1 MLTLEQKALNIYNAA
16 LVTPTYYVYFTS
28 AVIVTS
34 AVLFQGFK
42 GTAIEITTVVM
53 GFLQICSGVV
63 LLQLSKSAKDVPDTA
78 VFKGDL
84 DQMRTVAEQEEPEY
98 EPRADT
104 IRGGGALLRSIS
116 KIRQSKQKHE
126 IDRLREEHME
136 PIGEDE
142 QVEFDGLRRRRTIV
156 GGPNRPSTSG
166 SISRRK
172 SVHPP
177 LGMSHFPDEGELA
190 EDEDMHPG
198 IFFRRSKIG
207 RDRASTTAGTTGI
220 TSSVVPLSPLKSG
233 SEPAIGRVDS
243 KEQDRLAPQ
252 TYGAGLQQDT
262 GYHGA
267 SFVPSHSA
275 PHIQFASGDPRSSVQ
290 NLTPPP
296 PVPPHKDGQRRQ
308 FSFQNVF
315 SHHRGSS
322 GSLGASGSGSGT
334 PASATHAQRPIS
346 RGALSFA
353 SRRSNSSRGN
363 TSNTSSG
370 GNGGDATTEEERLGL
385 VKGDSHTAFAR
396 RGDGFTESP
405 PSYSDDDA
413 DADDLYDDNALPSG
427 REAEARRRERER
439 DLQRGRSDAPRANRS
454 GSDSS
459 EPERLPSAKRLESSR
474 YNGKDSDGGPRR
486 GA

>member
-1 MLTLEQKALNIYNAA
+1 MNHIIFDQPWRELLLIVPQKALNLYNAA

-28 AVIVTS
+28 AVIITS

-42 GTAIEITTVVM
+42 GTPIEITTVVL

-116 KIRQSKQKHE
+116 RIRQSKQMQE
-126 IDRLREEHME
+126 IGRLREEHME

-156 GGPNRPSTSG
+156 GHGQPPSTPG

-172 SVHPP
+172 SIHPP
-177 LGMSHFPDEGELA
+177 LGMSHFPDEEELH

-198 IFFRRSKIG
+198 IFHFRRSKIG
-207 RDRASTTAGTTGI
+207 RDRASTTAGGPTG
-220 TSSVVPLSPLKSG
+220 TAVPLSPLKSG
-233 SEPAIGRVDS
+233 SEPAIATFESKDQDS
-243 KEQDRLAPQ
+243 LASE
-252 TYGAGLQQDT
+252 TYGLGLNQDT
-262 GYHGA
+262 VYRGP
-267 SFVPSHSA
+267 SFTGQHSA
-275 PHIQFASGDPRSSVQ
+275 SHIQFAGQDPRSGGT

-315 SHHRGSS
+315 SHQRSSS
-322 GSLGASGSGSGT
+322 GSPASTPGASARS
-334 PASATHAQRPIS
+334 PRPPS
-346 RGALSFA
+346 RSALSFG
-353 SRRSNSSRGN
+353 SRRSHSAKGGSRG
-363 TSNTSSG
+363 
-370 GNGGDATTEEERLGL
+370 GDGTTEEERLGL
-385 VKGDSHTAFAR
+385 VKGDSATPFAP

-405 PSYSDDDA
+405 PSYSDDDDA
-413 DADDLYDDNALPSG
+413 DALYRDDSLPSG
-427 REAEARRRERER
+427 REVEARNRERER
-439 DLQRGRSDAPRANRS
+439 RRALGDEGLAGRSA
-454 GSDSS
+454 SDVDVQ
-459 EPERLPSAKRLESSR
+459 RLPSAKRLDPSR
-474 YNGKDSDGGPRR
+474 YNSEDSGASPKGGRR
-486 GA
+486 E